1 MKMTFLEM
9 VQDIHNDL
17 DLDLINSIDDTVE
30 SQQVAQIIKTTYF
43 AMMSNRNW
51 PHLRKTIQFIASNTT
66 QRPTHMTVPEGMKEL
81 EFVNYNCQKEGETRL
96 RYKAIKW
103 LEPDSFLIKANAL
116 NTDADNTQV
125 VNDPTGVQLVIKTDK
140 APEFFTSFDDKT
152 LVFDSFDSDVENTLQ
167 VSKCQCMAYMMPNWT
182 HSDSAIPDLPAEA
195 FISLLEE
202 AKSKASLK
210 LKQSADNK
218 AEQESVRQ
226 RNWLS
231 RKAWK
236 VNGGIQYPN
245 YGRKGHKIPRDV
257 TFAQGRNN

>member
-1 MKMTFLEM
+1 MKMSLLEM

-17 DLDLINSIDDTVE
+17 DLDLVNSIDDTVE

-51 PHLRKTIQFIASNTT
+51 PHLREPVRFVASNDA
-66 QRPTHMTVPEGMKEL
+66 QRPTHMTLPEGMKEL
-81 EFVNYNCQKEGETRL
+81 DFMNYNCQKEGETRL

-103 LEPDSFLIKANAL
+103 LEPDSFLLKANAL
-116 NTDADNTQV
+116 NTDADNTMIV
-125 VNDPTGVQLVIKTDK
+125 VDPTGVQFIIKTDK
-140 APEFFTSFDDKT
+140 APEFFTSFDDTT

-167 VSKCQCMAYMMPNWT
+167 VSKCQGMAYMMPTWV
-182 HSDSAIPDLPAEA
+182 HSDTAIPDLPSEA

-226 RNWLS
+226 RTWLS
-231 RKAWK
+231 RKARRM
-236 VNGGIQYPN
+236 NGGIQYPN
-245 YGRKGHKIPRDV
+245 YGRAGRKIPKDP
-257 TFAQGRNN
+257 TFAEGRNN